1 MGRSSELV
9 TVKPEALVPEH
20 LEFPRFNY
28 KLVGQR
34 NQFFYA
40 LGNDY
45 LHPNR
50 VKSNDPI
57 VKIDSITR
65 SFCLRHYVQNGL
77 SNLGEET

>member
-1 MGRSSELV
+1 MGRTGDTV

-28 KLVGQR
+28 KLVGQK

-50 VKSNDPI
+50 VI
-57 VKIDSITR
+57 
-65 SFCLRHYVQNGL
+65 
-77 SNLGEET
+77 

>member
-1 MGRSSELV
+1 MGRTLDFV
-9 TVKPEALVPEH
+9 TVKPECLVPEH

-28 KLVGQR
+28 KFAGQK

-50 VKSNDPI
+50 VSMTK
-57 VKIDSITR
+57 
-65 SFCLRHYVQNGL
+65 
-77 SNLGEET
+77 LGAV

>member
-28 KLVGQR
+28 KLVGQK

-50 VKSNDPI
+50 VGK
-57 VKIDSITR
+57 VK
-65 SFCLRHYVQNGL
+65 
-77 SNLGEET
+77 

>member
-1 MGRSSELV
+1 MGRTPDFV
-9 TVKPEALVPEH
+9 TVKPETLVPEH

-28 KLVGQR
+28 KFVGQK

-50 VKSNDPI
+50 VSLI
-57 VKIDSITR
+57 
-65 SFCLRHYVQNGL
+65 FF
-77 SNLGEET
+77 

>member
-1 MGRSSELV
+1 MSSVKEINESLFNLSFSNEVKFSRSFFQMGRSSDFV

-28 KLVGQR
+28 KLVGQK

-50 VKSNDPI
+50 VKI
-57 VKIDSITR
+57 
-65 SFCLRHYVQNGL
+65 L
-77 SNLGEET
+77 

>member
-1 MGRSSELV
+1 MHQRSGLLQLGRSPDQV
-9 TVKPEALVPEH
+9 TVKPESLVPEH

-28 KLVGQR
+28 TLVGQK

-50 VKSNDPI
+50 VS
-57 VKIDSITR
+57 R
-65 SFCLRHYVQNGL
+65 EG
-77 SNLGEET
+77 